1 MAIDSPNGSANLKLT
16 TLLCKR
22 KNGVVFSKCLKKS
35 ILNFVSLLFN
45 VRSFV
50 EFLLEGML
58 KLYVCVWG
66 NPILKKSSNSKAKL
80 SLCPIWTL

>member
-1 MAIDSPNGSANLKLT
+1 MIYILHDVFCLSLTCRITFDFVAVDSPNGSANLKLT

-35 ILNFVSLLFN
+35 ILKFVSLLFN

-50 EFLLEGML
+50 EFL
-58 KLYVCVWG
+58 
-66 NPILKKSSNSKAKL
+66 
-80 SLCPIWTL
+80 